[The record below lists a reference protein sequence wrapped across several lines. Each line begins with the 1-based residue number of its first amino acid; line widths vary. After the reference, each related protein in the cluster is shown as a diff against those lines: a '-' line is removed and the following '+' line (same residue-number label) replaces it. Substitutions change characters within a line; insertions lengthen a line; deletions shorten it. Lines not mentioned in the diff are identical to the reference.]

1 MTDLERWAA
10 WMRAAGRSPQTIKTR
25 LSGIETLCR
34 HAGVT
39 SVTAVTADHITAW
52 LGDCEAPWTRCTYW
66 MTVRCWVRWALA
78 EGVICA
84 DPTARLAKPRTPKC
98 VPRPVSDAVIRALLN
113 GDISGDKTGGRTPI
127 TAGHR
132 VATNSRTRAYVALA
146 ALAGL
151 RVHEIAKLRGED
163 VDLETGWLYV
173 DGKGGTRC
181 AIPLHPQLAA
191 IAKTMPPVD
200 WWFPHNGTHVS
211 GEWVS
216 TCIRRALRAVGS
228 TATAHQL
235 RHSFGTAVL
244 RSSHDLRV
252 TQELLRHSSPASTAI
267 YTQVADLDKVD
278 AIRALGWSA

>member
-39 SVTAVTADHITAW
+39 NVTAITADHVTAW

-66 MTVRCWVRWALA
+66 MTIRCWVTWALA
-78 EGVICA
+78 EGIICA

-98 VPRPVSDAVIRALLN
+98 VPRPVSDAVIRQLLN
-113 GDISGDKTGGRTPI
+113 GDTLGDKTGGHNP
-127 TAGHR
+127 
-132 VATNSRTRAYVALA
+132 RARIYVALA

-151 RVHEIAKLRGED
+151 RVHEIAKVRGED
-163 VDLETGWLYV
+163 VDFEGGWLYV
-173 DGKGGTRC
+173 DGKSNVRA
-181 AIPLHPQLAA
+181 AIPLHPELAS

-200 WWFPHNGTHVS
+200 WWFPHNGSHVS